1 MNEKN
6 GRADRQTHTTLSS
19 SFNSFFIYF
28 LIIICLQELG
38 LSDAISA
45 EVIAATPNDNKTTSE
60 KANDKPEEQRIGP
73 WVKRAELLVKALVE
87 EQLGHHGEVLER
99 KKRSVSRLSEKKFHK
114 IDGLVDGY
122 GLAYSIKLFYFV
134 VCFRADPV

>member
-73 WVKRAELLVKALVE
+73 WVKRRVELLVKALVVE

-99 KKRSVSRLSEKKFHK
+99 KKKVSQSVCPKKKKSIRLMDWWMDMDWR
-114 IDGLVDGY
+114 I
-122 GLAYSIKLFYFV
+122 
-134 VCFRADPV
+134 R